1 MKIFYGNTECK
12 IDVTEICYTKLL
24 HDNIITIPSGDV
36 TRASIFTDPVHG
48 VVKKIFIND
57 TEYDEPLIIKI
68 NIINDAIMYVSDIE
82 FRLRNTVRWIIN
94 TSRSNSD
101 DALQDKIRSI
111 QNKIQSLPDKTQTKK
126 ILNIMACHVDTG
138 NKYEIILNN
147 IRYIHGDLI
156 IVNSKNLPYNMSFK
170 NDIASRCKEYME
182 IENNYEL
189 DIGKMMY
196 ALHNYDYSGYD
207 FIVLINDSF
216 HLMDTLH
223 SWYNCMIE
231 EDKDLYG
238 YLSNVEL
245 GYHYQSFLYG
255 VKKTCIQT
263 LIDFFNG
270 CKEKFKQ
277 DDDLHTNVIHNYEL
291 LFANE
296 FSNKACYIDI
306 VDFPSQFQS
315 NLLYYCPVLY
325 GKLLDTKIITLAKRH
340 LLLFFQ

>member
-1 MKIFYGNTECK
+1 MKIFYGTPGCK
-12 IDVTEICYTKLL
+12 VDVTEICYTKLL
-24 HDNIITIPSGDV
+24 HDNIITIPNDDV
-36 TRASIFTDPVHG
+36 TRASIFTDPVYG

-57 TEYDEPLIIKI
+57 NEYAQSLIIKI

-82 FRLRNTVRWIIN
+82 FRLKSAVAHTIN
-94 TSRSNSD
+94 SSRYPSD
-101 DALQDKIRSI
+101 TALQTKIQSI
-111 QNKIQSLPDKTQTKK
+111 QDKIQSLPDKTQTKK

-156 IVNSKNLPYNMSFK
+156 IVNSSDLPYNTSFK
-170 NDIASRCKEYME
+170 KDVASRCKEYME

-207 FIVLINDSF
+207 FIVLMNDSF
-216 HLMDTLH
+216 LILDTIH
-223 SWYNCMIE
+223 PWYNCMIE

-245 GYHYQSFLYG
+245 AYHYQSFLYG

-306 VDFPSQFQS
+306 VDFPSQFHS
-315 NLLYYCPVLY
+315 NLLYYCPILY
-325 GKLLDTKIITLAKRH
+325 GKLLDTKIVTLVKRH
-340 LLLFFQ
+340 VLLFFQ

>member
-1 MKIFYGNTECK
+1 MKIFYGNDEHK

-24 HDNIITIPSGDV
+24 HDNIIIIPHHDV
-36 TRASIFTDPVHG
+36 KRASIFSDPIHG
-48 VVKKIFIND
+48 VVKKIFIQD
-57 TEYDEPLIIKI
+57 TEYDHRTKIKI

-82 FRLRNTVRWIIN
+82 FRLNSAVVHIIN
-94 TSRSNSD
+94 TSRYPTD
-101 DALQDKIRSI
+101 TALHTKIKSI
-111 QNKIQSLPDKTQTKK
+111 QEKIQSLPDKTPSTK

-138 NKYEIILNN
+138 NKYESILNN
-147 IRYIHGDLI
+147 IRYLHGDLI
-156 IVNSKNLPYNMSFK
+156 IVNSTGLPYNASFR
-170 NDIASRCKEYME
+170 DDVASRCKQYME

-196 ALHNYDYSGYD
+196 ALHEFDYSGYD
-207 FIVLINDSF
+207 FIVLMNDSF
-216 HLMDTLH
+216 YLMDTIDP
-223 SWYNCMIE
+223 WYNCMIE

-245 GYHYQSFLYG
+245 AYHYQSFLYG

-277 DDDLHTNVIHNYEL
+277 DDNLHTNVIHNYEL

-296 FSNKACYIDI
+296 FPNKACYIDI
-306 VDFPSQFQS
+306 VDFPSQFHN
-315 NLLYYCPVLY
+315 NLLYYCPILY
-325 GKLLDTKIITLAKRH
+325 GKLLDTKIVTLVKRH